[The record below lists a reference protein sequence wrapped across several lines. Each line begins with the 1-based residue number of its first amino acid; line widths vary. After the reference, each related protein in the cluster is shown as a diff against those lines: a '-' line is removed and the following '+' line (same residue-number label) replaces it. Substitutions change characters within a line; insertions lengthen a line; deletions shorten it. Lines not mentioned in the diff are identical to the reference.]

1 MRPNVM
7 VALCLA
13 IAFAAGPALA
23 RSARRPKAAPALT
36 ADQQEVVAQLV
47 ADAFPR
53 PKREPLTL
61 ALCLDVQLGPA
72 MPDEDTLPRPAKRG
86 RPMHTSPSRPERPV
100 RGVPPELVARLVRP
114 WRLVSSAATCHLD
127 ASHPIALADERHT
140 PAQLVT
146 VHLPTDVAVGTVS
159 IDWTPGPGSKPSQS
173 RDCMAKRTPR
183 GWTVTC
189 GGTWFE

>member
-1 MRPNVM
+1 MRPQVVLALCSA
-7 VALCLA
+7 VALTG
-13 IAFAAGPALA
+13 GPALA
-23 RSARRPKAAPALT
+23 RRARKPTAAPTLT

-61 ALCLDVQLGPA
+61 ALCLDVQVGPA
-72 MPDEDTLPRPAKRG
+72 TDEEAPARPKRG
-86 RPMHTSPSRPERPV
+86 HPMHTSPSRPERAV
-100 RGVPPELVARLVRP
+100 RGAPAELVTRVARP
-114 WRLVSSAATCHLD
+114 WRLVSSAATCRLD
-127 ASHPIALADERHT
+127 ADHPITLPGEHHT

-146 VHLPTDVAVGTVS
+146 VHLVADTAEGNVS

-173 RDCMAKRTPR
+173 RDCLAKRTPR
-183 GWTVTC
+183 GWAVTC

>member
-1 MRPNVM
+1 MVLALCSA
-7 VALCLA
+7 VALA
-13 IAFAAGPALA
+13 GGPALA
-23 RSARRPKAAPALT
+23 RRAQKPTAAPALT
-36 ADQQEVVAQLV
+36 ADQREVAAQLV

-61 ALCLDVQLGPA
+61 ALCLDVQIGPA
-72 MPDEDTLPRPAKRG
+72 TEEAPPARTKRG
-86 RPMHTSPSRPERPV
+86 RPMHTSPSRPGRAV
-100 RGVPPELVARLVRP
+100 RGAPSELVARVARP
-114 WRLVSSAATCHLD
+114 WRLVSSAATCRLD
-127 ASHPIALADERHT
+127 ADHAIALPDERHT

-146 VHLPTDVAVGTVS
+146 VHLPAGSAEGNVS

-173 RDCMAKRTPR
+173 RDCLAKRTPR

>member
-1 MRPNVM
+1 MRAHV
-7 VALCLA
+7 VLALCSVL
-13 IAFAAGPALA
+13 ALA
-23 RSARRPKAAPALT
+23 GGSARARPARKAKPAPALT

-61 ALCLDVQLGPA
+61 ALCLDVQVGPA
-72 MPDEDTLPRPAKRG
+72 TEEDEAPPRTKRG
-86 RPMHTSPSRPERPV
+86 RPMHTSPSRPERAV
-100 RGVPPELVARLVRP
+100 RGAPPELVTRVARP
-114 WRLVSSAATCHLD
+114 WRLVSSAATCRLD
-127 ASHPIALADERHT
+127 ADHSIALPDERHT

-146 VHLPTDVAVGTVS
+146 VHLGADTAEGNVS

-173 RDCMAKRTPR
+173 RDCLAKRTPR